1 MVLAIGGCAEK
12 LWGGHMHIHDRGEAD
27 LAIFRSEDAQF
38 RSLIESKVLEG
49 KELES
54 DARDGYVVRPRGSV
68 RCNPQRELRLEGVPS
83 PRKIRSDEPRDA
95 QIWIVEQS
103 PVEDE
108 RPSYRDRLPLLAL
121 Y

>member
-1 MVLAIGGCAEK
+1 
-12 LWGGHMHIHDRGEAD
+12 MHIHDRGEAD
-27 LAIFRSEDAQF
+27 LGNFSARGRSI
-38 RSLIESKVLEG
+38 SLLIESKVLEG

-68 RCNPQRELRLEGVPS
+68 RCNPQRELRLEGIPS

-95 QIWIVEQS
+95 QICIVEQS